1 MSSTLK
7 QSSLMKVECSTQRRP
22 HTSLAIV
29 VAALVLAAC
38 AADGP
43 ELGAVYGKVMMDGKP
58 VPFAQL
64 TFEPEGPGRAA
75 TGLANE
81 NGEYELEYS
90 PTAEGALVG
99 PVLVRISTL
108 TAVNPETIPPQYNTK
123 SELKRKVESGS
134 NEINFELES
143 GGWKSKA
150 RPTEVESL

>member
-1 MSSTLK
+1 
-7 QSSLMKVECSTQRRP
+7 MKSESPAQRRP
-22 HTSLAIV
+22 HTSMLIV

-38 AADGP
+38 AAEGP

-58 VPFAQL
+58 VPHAQL
-64 TFEPEGPGRAA
+64 SFEPEGPGRAA

-90 PTAEGALVG
+90 PTAEGAMVG
-99 PVLVRISTL
+99 PVIVRISTL
-108 TAVNPETIPPQYNTK
+108 TAVQPETIPSKYNTK
-123 SELKRKVESGS
+123 SELKRKVDSGS

-150 RPTEVESL
+150 RPSEVQSL

>member
-1 MSSTLK
+1 
-7 QSSLMKVECSTQRRP
+7 MKAESPTKSRP
-22 HTSLAIV
+22 YPSFV
-29 VAALVLAAC
+29 VMVTALVLAAC
-38 AADGP
+38 AAEGP
-43 ELGAVYGKVMMDGKP
+43 ELGGVYGTVKMDGKP
-58 VPFAQL
+58 VPRAQL

-90 PTAEGALVG
+90 PTAQGALVG
-99 PVLVRISTL
+99 PVIVRISTL
-108 TAVNPETIPPQYNTK
+108 TTDQPETIPPKYNTK

-150 RPTEVESL
+150 RVEKPEGA